1 MQEIELV
8 LALLVAVAALSPVAR
23 ALRIPQPI
31 LLVLVGLLLALAPPV
46 PEVQLDPELVFFL
59 FLPPLLYIAGF
70 DTSIREVR
78 ALLRPI
84 LSLAVGLVLATTAA
98 VAVLA
103 HAVLPDLDWPTA
115 FALGAMVS
123 PPDAV
128 AAVAIFRGL
137 GVPRRM
143 VTLLESESLFNH
155 ATALVTYQ
163 AALGVSATAAVSAGG
178 VGLRFLVVGIG
189 GVLVGLVVARAIVW
203 LRQRLHDSSVEITVS
218 LLTPFAAYLPAEW
231 LGVSGVLATV
241 TTGLS
246 VGWAAPSILESD
258 TRLRGR
264 AVWEMVVFVLNGL
277 VFILIGLQLSSIL
290 AGLESRALLS
300 AVGIG
305 ILISLVV
312 IVVRLAWVFAYA
324 FVPHWLDRR
333 RRGHKAAP
341 RWQEIFIVGWA
352 GMRGVVSLATA
363 LALPL
368 ETPARDLL
376 LFVTFCVILVT
387 LVGQGFTL
395 PGLVRLLG
403 AVEDDTETQQERR
416 ARAVAAEAALARIE
430 QLPAEWPTHLPF
442 VDTLRAQY
450 ADRVRHFEEPEP
462 GQATEDGRTDDGVAQ
477 QEFLAHRR
485 MRRAVIDAE
494 RAAVL
499 VLRERGEIDDKV
511 WRGIE
516 RDLDLEELRLD
527 A

>member
-1 MQEIELV
+1 M
-8 LALLVAVAALSPVAR
+8 VA
-23 ALRIPQPI
+23 
-31 LLVLVGLLLALAPPV
+31 
-46 PEVQLDPELVFFL
+46 
-59 FLPPLLYIAGF
+59 
-70 DTSIREVR
+70 
-78 ALLRPI
+78 
-84 LSLAVGLVLATTAA
+84 
-98 VAVLA
+98 
-103 HAVLPDLDWPTA
+103 
-115 FALGAMVS
+115 

-137 GVPRRM
+137 GVRRGL
-143 VTLLESESLFNH
+143 VTLLEAESLFND

-163 AALGVSATAAVSAGG
+163 TALSVAATIGFSVGG

-189 GVLVGLVVARAIVW
+189 GVIVGLVVARAIVW
-203 LRQRLHDSSVEITVS
+203 LRHRLHDSSVEITVS

-241 TTGLS
+241 TTGLF
-246 VGWAAPSILESD
+246 VGWAAPSIMESD

-277 VFILIGLQLSSIL
+277 VFILIGLQLASIL
-290 AGLESRALLS
+290 AGLESRSLLA

-305 ILISLVV
+305 ILISLAV
-312 IVVRLAWVFAYA
+312 ILVRLGWVFAYA
-324 FVPHWLDRR
+324 YVPHWLDRGR
-333 RRGHKAAP
+333 RESGSAP
-341 RWQEIFIVGWA
+341 RWQETFIVGWA

-368 ETPARDLL
+368 ETPERDLL

-387 LVGQGFTL
+387 LVGQGLSL
-395 PGLVRLLG
+395 PALVRLLG
-403 AVEDDTETQQERR
+403 VGENGTDTHQERH
-416 ARAVAAEAALARIE
+416 ARAVAAEAARERIE

-450 ADRVRHFEEPEP
+450 AHRATHFAELEPD
-462 GQATEDGRTDDGVAQ
+462 QAAEAGPTDDGVEQ
-477 QEFLAHRR
+477 QEILAHRR

-499 VLRERGEIDDKV
+499 VLRERGEIDDEV

-516 RDLDLEELRLD
+516 RDLDLEELRMD